1 MNKSFAATVILA
13 SALTLALPAVRGLA
27 QGVPSQADIERSLGS
42 GGPPAVKM
50 RGITPGAISRFPTDQ
65 DTAPVSTT
73 APSYGTNTRP
83 NNSMYGGTPQRQPT
97 APMPTN
103 CTPPAPQPGT
113 ISLPQ
118 ITFEFNSMT
127 LTPQAKATLT
137 NLGKA
142 LNEGLKDKK
151 LFVIE
156 GHTDAVGS
164 AQYNMEL
171 SRQRAEAAKDFL
183 VSEMKVDA
191 ERLKAVGKGFSELVD
206 PCHPRAAENR
216 RIVVI
221 NASS

>member
-1 MNKSFAATVILA
+1 MNRSFAAIVVLA
-13 SALTLALPAVRGLA
+13 GTMAVALPATRALA
-27 QGVPSQADIERSLGS
+27 QGVPSQADIERSLNS

-65 DTAPVSTT
+65 GTAPVSTT
-73 APSYGTNTRP
+73 APTYGTAQPPT
-83 NNSMYGGTPQRQPT
+83 SMYNTPRRQAT
-97 APMPTN
+97 APAPTN

-118 ITFEFNSMT
+118 ITFEFGSMA
-127 LTPQAKATLT
+127 LTQQAKETLT

-151 LFVIE
+151 MFVIE
-156 GHTDAVGS
+156 GHTDAAGT
-164 AQYNMEL
+164 AAYNMEL
-171 SRQRAEAAKDFL
+171 SRQRAEAAKAFL
-183 VSEMKVDA
+183 VEEMKVDPS
-191 ERLKAVGKGFSELVD
+191 RLQAVGKGFSELAD

-221 NASS
+221 SAS